1 MSGNLLRFFS
11 SKIYLGNLKIKH
23 KSLSCIQ
30 IVSSL
35 CTEDWP
41 SLRCINP
48 DNRSRVS
55 QKLNVINMFVVRDNY
70 IKRQPVT
77 KKTFLEY
84 IISSGS

>member
-41 SLRCINP
+41 RLRCINP

-55 QKLNVINMFVVRDNY
+55 QNAQKLNVINMFVVRDNY
-70 IKRQPVT
+70 IKRQPLT
-77 KKTFLEY
+77 KKNL
-84 IISSGS
+84 S